1 MFLDV
6 MGEIPLPI
14 NHKKSQKEEGVL
26 IHAVQV
32 LVHHNNK
39 NTTENKVYGAQHY
52 TYTYKAHIMFRV
64 LLRLGRCRGAITTK
78 GAI

>member
-14 NHKKSQKEEGVL
+14 NHKKSQKEEGGGAH
-26 IHAVQV
+26 HAVQV

-39 NTTENKVYGAQHY
+39 HTMEKRYMELNIIPIPIRPT
-52 TYTYKAHIMFRV
+52 
-64 LLRLGRCRGAITTK
+64 
-78 GAI
+78 